1 VPRLKKKW
9 TVPPVAEIPKSNH
22 THSDTPA
29 HPNVVQAAR
38 HFGTTP
44 SAFRRLAIR
53 ERFKRVRVGNKDTYD
68 LKEMNEWWERQA
80 KAA

>member
-1 VPRLKKKW
+1 M
-9 TVPPVAEIPKSNH
+9 PP
-22 THSDTPA
+22 DTPA
-29 HPNVVQAAR
+29 HPNVVQASR

>member
-1 VPRLKKKW
+1 MTPAA
-9 TVPPVAEIPKSNH
+9 VAEAKVIPSF
-22 THSDTPA
+22 DTPA

-44 SAFRRLAIR
+44 AAFRQWAHKIGATAV
-53 ERFKRVRVGNKDTYD
+53 KIGKKYTYD
-68 LKEMNEWWERQA
+68 LQELESLWREQA